1 MKSTMGSSMPPCC
14 QPAWSSTGNK
24 SALNRLRGWP
34 QRPESLHRLEQA
46 NWIKSSTGQL
56 NSTRRSQ
63 YLHGSGNL
71 GFLPKIVN
79 ASSSSPW
86 RITAT
91 KQIQGAAK
99 RQTWTS
105 SGSEPGKC
113 VALRQRHAFSVR
125 STQLQPHQGSGK
137 GPRRYLTGYPLQ
149 HQPLP
154 GPES

>member
-1 MKSTMGSSMPPCC
+1 MKSTMGPSMPPCC

-71 GFLPKIVN
+71 EFLPKIVN

-86 RITAT
+86 PITAT
-91 KQIQGAAK
+91 KQIQGAAIK
-99 RQTWTS
+99 QTWMS
-105 SGSEPGKC
+105 SGSAPGKPA
-113 VALRQRHAFSVR
+113 ALRQRLVFSIR
-125 STQLQPHQGSGK
+125 LTPLQRPQVSGK
-137 GPRRYLTGYPLQ
+137 EQRLYSIEMSPRLLLGRG
-149 HQPLP
+149 
-154 GPES
+154 S